1 MLDDLTP
8 LEVRMRRDSVVKR
21 LRSYVLVLASVSITI
36 GVIALLRL
44 RFELPTAVLLYLVP
58 IMLAATRWGRGPAV
72 TAAVASALGHDFFFI
87 PPVGTL
93 SIASPDEAV
102 GLVLLLFTAL
112 ITAQLANTARH
123 ASQQEREAAVARR
136 SDELKTSVLR
146 SVTHDLR
153 TPLAS
158 IKANVSGLLQPEVAY
173 TDDDRI
179 ELLVAINEEADRLDS
194 LVSNLLEA
202 SRLEA
207 GGLTPRK
214 QLQDL
219 AELVQAVVAR
229 LRPLLAERP
238 IQLALQQDLPLVSCD
253 YAQIDRALTNLLENA
268 ARHTP
273 PGTPIEVRLA
283 GEQQRVFLRVI
294 DHGPGV
300 PLADHERLFRP
311 FERGQTRASGS
322 GLGLSIARGLAEAH
336 GGHLDL
342 EDGSGRGACFCLTL
356 PL

>member
-1 MLDDLTP
+1 M
-8 LEVRMRRDSVVKR
+8 KR
-21 LRSYVLVLASVSITI
+21 LGRYVLVLATVAITI

-44 RFELPTAVLLYLVP
+44 RFDLPTALLLYLVP

-72 TAAVASALGHDFFFI
+72 AAAVVSALGHDFFFI
-87 PPVGTL
+87 QPVGTL
-93 SIASPDEAV
+93 TVASPDEAV

-112 ITAQLANTARH
+112 VTAQLADTARH
-123 ASQQEREAAVARR
+123 AATQEREAAIARR
-136 SDELKTSVLR
+136 SDELKTSLLR

-158 IKANVSGLLQPEVAY
+158 IKANVSGLLQPDVAY
-173 TDDDRI
+173 TDEDRA
-179 ELLVAINEEADRLDS
+179 ELLVAINEEADRLDG

-207 GGLTPRK
+207 GVLTLNK

-229 LRPLLAERP
+229 LRPLLDARP
-238 IQLALQQDLPLVSCD
+238 IRLALEQDLPLVACD
-253 YAQIDRALTNLLENA
+253 YAQIDRALTNLIENA

-273 PGTPIEVRLA
+273 TGTPIEVSLA
-283 GEQQRVFLRVI
+283 AERQGVCLRVI

-300 PLADHERLFRP
+300 PLVDRERLFRP
-311 FERGQTRASGS
+311 FERGHTGASGS

-336 GGHLDL
+336 GGHLDV
-342 EDGSGRGACFCLTL
+342 EDGPSGGACFCLTL
-356 PL
+356 PA